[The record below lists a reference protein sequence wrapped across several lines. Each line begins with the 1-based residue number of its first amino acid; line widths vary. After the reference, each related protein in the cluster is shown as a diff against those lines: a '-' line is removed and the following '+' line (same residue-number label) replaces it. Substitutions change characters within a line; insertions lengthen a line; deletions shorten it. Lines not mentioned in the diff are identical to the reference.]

1 MVACRKDG
9 VYMWLPG
16 KTVRYFIVEKKERK
30 KRKPTELGVGDPGC
44 SSGSATNDIQ
54 FLGKPFKLLELQITP
69 MKNRFYSFTGI
80 FLRFN

>member
-30 KRKPTELGVGDPGC
+30 KRKPTELGVGDPGF
-44 SSGSATNDIQ
+44 SSGSATNYIQ
-54 FLGKPFKLLELQITP
+54 FLG
-69 MKNRFYSFTGI
+69 
-80 FLRFN
+80 